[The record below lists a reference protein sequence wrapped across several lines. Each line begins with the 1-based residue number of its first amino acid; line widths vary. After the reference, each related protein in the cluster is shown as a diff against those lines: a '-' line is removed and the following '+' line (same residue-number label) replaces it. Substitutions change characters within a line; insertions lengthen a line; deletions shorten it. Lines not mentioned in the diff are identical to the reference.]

1 MSRAVGRESLE
12 IPKFGR
18 ESLEMPEKQKA
29 NSDPTYIKFT

>member
-12 IPKFGR
+12 MPKFGR